1 LPVEWFGIFWTALWL
16 FSCNCAGIG
25 GGGTMVPNIRIIFNF
40 GVKDAIA
47 LSNAT
52 IAVAALMRYLVNFRK
67 NHPLKFD
74 TLGKPAGLIVDY
86 NITLIMMPMLIV
98 GSAVGVVVNYILPE
112 PAIISVLIVSLVYIV
127 ITTAIKLV
135 KMIK

>member
-1 LPVEWFGIFWTALWL
+1 
-16 FSCNCAGIG
+16 
-25 GGGTMVPNIRIIFNF
+25 MVPNIRIIFNF

-86 NITLIMMPMLIV
+86 NITLIMMPMLMPLTPI
-98 GSAVGVVVNYILPE
+98 ILPVMHDNKHSSS
-112 PAIISVLIVSLVYIV
+112 ISSSSTSDICLH
-127 ITTAIKLV
+127 KN
-135 KMIK
+135 